1 VGRLTDSLQF
11 NVSSTRIAQ
20 EALGLRIEGE
30 LDLCSAPEM
39 REEVAAIPTDVRFVL
54 ADLTGLTFMD
64 STGVAI
70 LIDVARLLGER
81 LGLMMLV
88 VDNAR
93 LVRVLEE
100 TGLDEYFEIRPDF
113 DSAMH
118 EFAGLT
124 GG

>member
-1 VGRLTDSLQF
+1 VGRLVDSLQF
-11 NVSSTRIAQ
+11 NVSSTRIGR

-30 LDLCSAPEM
+30 LNLCSAPEM
-39 REEVAAIPTDVRFVL
+39 REEVAAIPPDVRFVL
-54 ADLTGLTFMD
+54 ADLTSLTFMD
-64 STGVAI
+64 STGMAI
-70 LIDVARLLGER
+70 LIAVARLLGER

-93 LVRVLEE
+93 LVHVLEE
-100 TGLDEYFEIRPDF
+100 TGLDQYFEIRDDF

-124 GG
+124 WQ